1 MALSVELRLNERR
14 GGGTAFGFGEIGSS
28 GERWRV
34 EIASAGC
41 VGAVGVRVAAPLPV
55 GGLDLDRVVGWRN
68 CALRSRACCSRERL
82 SSGWVILASCRPRSV
97 SLLIEKEVLH

>member
-1 MALSVELRLNERR
+1 MALSVGLRLNERR

-28 GERWRV
+28 GERCHV

-41 VGAVGVRVAAPLPV
+41 VGAVGVAAPHPV
-55 GGLDLDRVVGWRN
+55 GGVDLDRVVGWRN
-68 CALRSRACCSRERL
+68 CALRSRACCCRERL
-82 SSGWVILASCRPRSV
+82 SSGRVVVTSCRPRSV